1 MSDAFTTFTGA
12 LNTLEWESIA
22 KIVALQLSFALFG
35 VIAPAVLIGAASVL
49 VMGAAIAVLA
59 AGAWVLSDA
68 LGKLGPAIT
77 SLGDSAGSLALF
89 AASIA
94 YIGLISPLLIFGAGA
109 LAILGLAMIPVAAA
123 SILIGAG
130 FSLMAKSISEVGDAN
145 LVGIVLQM
153 GAAFALLALMSPIL
167 VLGAAALTIMTAALI
182 PFSLALVVAG
192 AGAAL
197 FGLGMQMTMDA
208 LKDAPEAAAG
218 LLAFAGAVAIV
229 GIMAPLIV
237 FGALA
242 LGILGVGL
250 ALLAVPLLVV
260 SAAMY
265 VMGGA
270 MKLMSD
276 AIESMADAGA
286 IGIIFGLGAAFMFLA
301 FTFPL
306 IALGALSMTLM
317 TMSLL
322 PLSAAM
328 FMAGM
333 GMKMLT
339 QGIQNLKPAL
349 EELSG
354 SGPALDEFLEMMTK
368 IGFAAPMF
376 LFAGIAMSLAAF
388 GATLLGGALMVLGLG
403 MEMIAPPLE
412 SITDSLGGLVNDLTE
427 LGDVGPGLIAA
438 AVGIGA
444 IGIALLALSAG
455 RVVNGI
461 ASLFDF
467 GGDPIEQFV
476 RLGKQGPKL
485 EKAGKAI
492 KSFADAS
499 RGMGNME
506 DMLEDVADGLEDL
519 FDIMDDAPRGINE
532 TMKSVGEGMKGL
544 LDGFSGVSL
553 SADVDYA
560 DALEGIADGIDEIFG
575 VLEDVDVSIAPN
587 LSIIGDGMKS
597 LLPAFAGDIV
607 GNISEDIDD
616 ILEAVGEGL
625 EEFFSSMEDI
635 DPVVLPI
642 LPQIGPS
649 VSQMLTALGS
659 GDIADFDADLDDIF
673 EDLGDG
679 LVEFMSSMSDIDPAQ
694 MEGMGGIGSAINDI
708 LSGIGEIGEINF
720 DSDDLAD
727 IFEDMGPAIDAF
739 LKPLKKVD
747 DKVLEAAA
755 SVGQALGAVFGSLG
769 AVGENAD
776 LDWEDVLEGFGD
788 GVEELFDEL
797 EDIDPDTFG
806 QAILVGDVM
815 AQVFA
820 SLKDVQLNESIG
832 DAIGGLGDGIEDF
845 FDEVE
850 HIDMETAPQVLE
862 VTRLIGR
869 TISYLPIDKLGA
881 IPENIDDIMD
891 NLGEGIYDFMDSV
904 EEIDVIEKETM
915 VALALGIRE
924 IVPVVS
930 GEAML
935 NIPDDI
941 EDILDNVGEAVYD
954 MFDSLEEIDMSIAI
968 PMGDVLGGMGT
979 FFQGLADMSDSF
991 VDVGVIKDMGVAFSE
1006 IMKTMTNMNSGD
1018 VDADAMASRF
1028 QSLGDGMKNIMES
1041 FGEMDLS
1048 AFAGIDIGGLLG
1060 GVASGI
1066 GAMVDLV
1073 DGDNGIFG
1081 MFGNSGVS
1089 EQEQTQLFEEFSKR
1103 MKSLGDGVSSIM
1115 GSFNTDQLSAL
1126 GDIELDDIMY
1136 DMADGIS
1143 SLMNLVDFDSMFD
1156 GFDSEEE
1163 ESAYFEEIS
1172 KRMQDMGTGINS
1184 LMTAFPDVSVIQSLG
1199 NVDIEDVSENMAEG
1213 IDELFD
1219 EMSDIDASDVDL
1231 KVVDKFVKIT
1241 DAMNLVADVG
1251 PQMNL
1256 TLGGLQSIASQEFVE
1271 GMANATNAIHDFALA
1286 VQGLSE
1292 IEGLSAIEVA
1302 TNMDG
1307 IPKEEQ
1313 LSSSEF
1319 SDFTLPTLDMSTPAD
1334 STPIIIETTPM
1345 TTTTTPTSGSG
1356 NVEAKLDT
1364 LISLMKSGGIAV
1376 NLDGKKVS
1384 KTLAQS
1390 IESG

>member
-1 MSDAFTTFTGA
+1 
-12 LNTLEWESIA
+12 
-22 KIVALQLSFALFG
+22 
-35 VIAPAVLIGAASVL
+35 
-49 VMGAAIAVLA
+49 
-59 AGAWVLSDA
+59 
-68 LGKLGPAIT
+68 
-77 SLGDSAGSLALF
+77 
-89 AASIA
+89 
-94 YIGLISPLLIFGAGA
+94 
-109 LAILGLAMIPVAAA
+109 
-123 SILIGAG
+123 
-130 FSLMAKSISEVGDAN
+130 
-145 LVGIVLQM
+145 
-153 GAAFALLALMSPIL
+153 
-167 VLGAAALTIMTAALI
+167 
-182 PFSLALVVAG
+182 
-192 AGAAL
+192 
-197 FGLGMQMTMDA
+197 
-208 LKDAPEAAAG
+208 
-218 LLAFAGAVAIV
+218 
-229 GIMAPLIV
+229 
-237 FGALA
+237 
-242 LGILGVGL
+242 
-250 ALLAVPLLVV
+250 
-260 SAAMY
+260 
-265 VMGGA
+265 
-270 MKLMSD
+270 
-276 AIESMADAGA
+276 
-286 IGIIFGLGAAFMFLA
+286 
-301 FTFPL
+301 
-306 IALGALSMTLM
+306 
-317 TMSLL
+317 
-322 PLSAAM
+322 
-328 FMAGM
+328 
-333 GMKMLT
+333 
-339 QGIQNLKPAL
+339 
-349 EELSG
+349 
-354 SGPALDEFLEMMTK
+354 
-368 IGFAAPMF
+368 
-376 LFAGIAMSLAAF
+376 
-388 GATLLGGALMVLGLG
+388 
-403 MEMIAPPLE
+403 
-412 SITDSLGGLVNDLTE
+412 
-427 LGDVGPGLIAA
+427 
-438 AVGIGA
+438 
-444 IGIALLALSAG
+444 
-455 RVVNGI
+455 
-461 ASLFDF
+461 
-467 GGDPIEQFV
+467 
-476 RLGKQGPKL
+476 
-485 EKAGKAI
+485 
-492 KSFADAS
+492 
-499 RGMGNME
+499 
-506 DMLEDVADGLEDL
+506 
-519 FDIMDDAPRGINE
+519 
-532 TMKSVGEGMKGL
+532 
-544 LDGFSGVSL
+544 
-553 SADVDYA
+553 
-560 DALEGIADGIDEIFG
+560 
-575 VLEDVDVSIAPN
+575 
-587 LSIIGDGMKS
+587 
-597 LLPAFAGDIV
+597 
-607 GNISEDIDD
+607 
-616 ILEAVGEGL
+616 
-625 EEFFSSMEDI
+625 
-635 DPVVLPI
+635 
-642 LPQIGPS
+642 
-649 VSQMLTALGS
+649 
-659 GDIADFDADLDDIF
+659 
-673 EDLGDG
+673 
-679 LVEFMSSMSDIDPAQ
+679 
-694 MEGMGGIGSAINDI
+694 
-708 LSGIGEIGEINF
+708 
-720 DSDDLAD
+720 
-727 IFEDMGPAIDAF
+727 
-739 LKPLKKVD
+739 
-747 DKVLEAAA
+747 
-755 SVGQALGAVFGSLG
+755 
-769 AVGENAD
+769 
-776 LDWEDVLEGFGD
+776 
-788 GVEELFDEL
+788 
-797 EDIDPDTFG
+797 
-806 QAILVGDVM
+806 
-815 AQVFA
+815 
-820 SLKDVQLNESIG
+820 
-832 DAIGGLGDGIEDF
+832 
-845 FDEVE
+845 
-850 HIDMETAPQVLE
+850 METAPQVLE